1 MKRKYGAK
9 GGERSNIERRGCRS
23 ACHYRR
29 RGGKVGS
36 GSGVFRDCSRG
47 YEDKGEKRKK
57 NGVETWHFFLL
68 FCFREKEREGGRE
81 RLLRREFFF
90 LNWVSNGRV
99 RVRNGSFC
107 GADFWSVY

>member
-1 MKRKYGAK
+1 MGEIARRREVKRKYGAK

-57 NGVETWHFFLL
+57 KRSGNLAFFSFVL
-68 FCFREKEREGGRE
+68 FSREREGGRE
-81 RLLRREFFF
+81 REVVTERIFF
-90 LNWVSNGRV
+90 S
-99 RVRNGSFC
+99 
-107 GADFWSVY
+107 